1 MVGLAG
7 GGWLALGFGG
17 GLWMMGL
24 VVFLVCESGGG
35 CGITVCLLLIRAFWV
50 LVGLVDFCTEGGI
63 SVPSA

>member
-1 MVGLAG
+1 
-7 GGWLALGFGG
+7 
-17 GLWMMGL
+17 MMGL